1 MRTKCVSAFQ
11 TNCRLGWKHWLMTSA
26 FMAIRAPC
34 GTTCK
39 CRPCQYMELWL
50 RSMFSQVSSVR
61 IVAVHANIVDC
72 LHFRLL
78 SEGNRRNSW
87 SEMADNSN
95 LPKKRLH
102 TAERAFFVQR
112 ESQNWFL
119 MYMLLRLTL
128 ITHCPSQR
136 GGQRSSAVS
145 ELHKIWG
152 NGLLVF
158 LWSTCKMQVVTSKFQ
173 RFHWVNGKA
182 SLPVCVFILCN
193 RCQRML
199 LKEISYKSTSQR
211 FNWVNGKASL
221 PACLYLG

>member
-1 MRTKCVSAFQ
+1 
-11 TNCRLGWKHWLMTSA
+11 
-26 FMAIRAPC
+26 
-34 GTTCK
+34 
-39 CRPCQYMELWL
+39 
-50 RSMFSQVSSVR
+50 
-61 IVAVHANIVDC
+61 
-72 LHFRLL
+72 
-78 SEGNRRNSW
+78 
-87 SEMADNSN
+87 MADNSN

-221 PACLYLG
+221 PACLYLAWIRLQGGFSTPQSCQRCQRKFEKCQKTSQHRNNSITLSSKWAR